1 MQQDR
6 DREGQGGA
14 GGQQGGSSQQGGGQQ
29 VCEAARQLEF

>member
-29 VCEAARQLEF
+29 GCEAARQLEF